1 MRSDR
6 IHQSYFACQA
16 GALKLSAGSDTDKG
30 VVQEMITFQYGY
42 FAKGFPCLEAIVH
55 SYHCAVG
62 HVIFMPVF
70 LERMIYAV
78 AHDSEARFQ
87 IKIHMCGGMQFQLK
101 S

>member
-55 SYHCAVG
+55 SDHCAVG
-62 HVIFMPVF
+62 HVIFMPV
-70 LERMIYAV
+70 LLKGMVYAV
-78 AHDSEARFQ
+78 THNGEAGFQ
-87 IKIHMCGGMQFQLK
+87 IKVHMCGRVQFQ
-101 S
+101 